1 MGYASYTEDINDRR
15 TEALAQQW
23 FQIMQPASRVLFQ
36 PSPPARREKAKP
48 LHPSPRF
55 IIRAVPMAAPPV
67 SAPTFAPAILAS
79 DRSRQARDIHVLCL
93 AELRPKA
100 RPEYHARP

>member
-15 TEALAQQW
+15 AEALAQQW

-36 PSPPARREKAKP
+36 PSPPAPRVKAKP
-48 LHPSPRF
+48 LLPSPR
-55 IIRAVPMAAPPV
+55 IILRVVPKAALPV
-67 SAPTFAPAILAS
+67 SAPTVAPAMLAA

-100 RPEYHARP
+100 QPEYHARP